1 LYVQYERTGTA
12 IQFEWDDDNV
22 EHIARHGITPEEAE
36 QVVRGNPLLVEAQ
49 YRSGEQRTLCA
60 GSTAGGKRVAVVYTM
75 RGGRIRVVT
84 AFVAN
89 RRLRKRL

>member
-1 LYVQYERTGTA
+1 MR
-12 IQFEWDDDNV
+12 FEWDEDNV
-22 EHIARHGITPEEAE
+22 KHIARHGITPEEVE

-60 GSTAGGKRVAVVYTM
+60 GRTAEGKHVAVVYTM
-75 RGGRIRVVT
+75 RGERVRVVT

-89 RRLRKRL
+89 RRLRERI